1 MTTELN
7 DFFKLL
13 SSEKK
18 EKKDNLKQKIVDE
31 VSLKNLFSSLAEEKK
46 KQKKINKLK
55 LKKESEKLKSLE
67 SILFQED
74 ELDKIKQS
82 VQEANDLLLKQPE
95 KKQPVLQEDIKEDKE
110 ILVEPVIQEEQF
122 KEKVKEVKQDEILKS
137 LSKISHST
145 GVDLREEKITDLD
158 SLKKEFL
165 RFKDLVSK
173 QISSIGGGG
182 IGDRPKTTIHSRDII
197 PETDNLYSLGSAS
210 KKFSN
215 LFVSGSTINLG
226 DTEIKESSGGIAV
239 TDENDSLQEVALF
252 AGTTRS
258 GKPSQIGRRFPFFS
272 ASGGLSTKNT
282 DFFFTADTP
291 NKFVY
296 SDTKTFTKADGSSN
310 PDFSTGSD
318 DGILFRF

>member
-173 QISSIGGGG
+173 QISSIGGG